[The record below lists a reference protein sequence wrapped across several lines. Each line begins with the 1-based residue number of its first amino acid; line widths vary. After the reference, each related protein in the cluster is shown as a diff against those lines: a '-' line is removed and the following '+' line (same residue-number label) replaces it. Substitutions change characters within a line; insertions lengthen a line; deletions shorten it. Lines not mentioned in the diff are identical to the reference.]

1 MGNKK
6 RSKGHNKR
14 KGPQLSDSERLWKRL
29 NSLFGNNEQLWQ
41 QEWDLQTLA
50 DFIIEKEKLSLRFS
64 REPKAE
70 RKFRAELSNTLTE
83 ARKDKQ
89 YFVVEKSRKLTV
101 RSKVVI
107 EEIKNN
113 VELWR
118 AFFSKYTGKVSGIAA
133 GPPILDAG
141 KDEETYRLIEET
153 WLSILNGTK
162 PPEELSLLEN
172 ENLKNWGSFDLVR
185 EINKFASK
193 RTGFRFQE
201 DEPSIALL
209 LLQNKVLSPV
219 ELLQTRLEKRRK
231 DNRNPFPETYDTTLC
246 ELAEQL
252 SEVDGDKEV
261 AKGRTDLRHLPLV
274 TIDPHDAKDFDDA
287 VCLIDDGE
295 KTVLWVAIADVAN
308 YVKNST
314 RLDSTAR
321 ARATSVYLPHAVLP
335 MLPPKLADDL
345 CSLRADVD
353 RLAMVISMTIED
365 AEIIETKAYEA
376 VIRVTQN
383 LAYEDALDNPE
394 FEEMFKLA
402 SIWQEREIRLNIH
415 NAEMRPR
422 INDGNIISVEV
433 KWPNE
438 ATKMIESFMV
448 ATNSAVGHLLGSKG
462 APLPW
467 RCHTPPDGVEVKSL
481 NAKLSALGVDIELP
495 MPSTKTHGQ
504 TDSEELSNLLGS
516 WAQSTGGGVD
526 IEMPSPSKEES
537 NDTPQYLANVLD
549 PEARQGILDALMVAQ
564 EKASKLDPTIRRI
577 VDQGLFQLMQRA
589 NYSSENLGHFGL
601 NLDAYVHFTS
611 PIRRYPDLIVH
622 RQLKSF
628 LRGEEWQHDEQ
639 EVEKLSLHCGEQALM
654 AKYLEWE
661 LVANVY
667 HMHLLRGG
675 EIGTETNDDSKPIE
689 QKSWSARIVGLR
701 TPWVFLDLQDDGAIQ
716 GRMHLRQLG
725 RKRQLSVDEHGLNVI
740 QSESDDYENQKPVV
754 KLGQHYPCRLRGVD
768 IWSGSLDLA
777 PK

>member
-64 REPKAE
+64 REPKSE

-101 RSKVVI
+101 RSKIVI

-141 KDEETYRLIEET
+141 KDEDTYRLIEET

-231 DNRNPFPETYDTTLC
+231 DNRNPFPETYDATLC

-422 INDGNIISVEV
+422 VNDGNIISVEV

-639 EVEKLSLHCGEQALM
+639 EVEQLSLHCGEQALM

-675 EIGTETNDDSKPIE
+675 EIGTETNDDSKSIE

-740 QSESDDYENQKPVV
+740 QSEFDDYENQKPVV